1 MDFKLN
7 VILELLQVK
16 KAISFRTKAYG
27 TMTMVLQVNSDKT
40 FQYNYTSETNN
51 IVISGLTIKEF
62 NKLVTTLRDTFGY
75 KQIQPIDY
83 PH

>member
-27 TMTMVLQVNSDKT
+27 TIIIVLQVNNDKT
-40 FQYNYTSETNN
+40 FQYNHTVETNN
-51 IVISGLTIKEF
+51 VVISELTIQ
-62 NKLVTTLRDTFGY
+62 KLNELVATLQDTFGY